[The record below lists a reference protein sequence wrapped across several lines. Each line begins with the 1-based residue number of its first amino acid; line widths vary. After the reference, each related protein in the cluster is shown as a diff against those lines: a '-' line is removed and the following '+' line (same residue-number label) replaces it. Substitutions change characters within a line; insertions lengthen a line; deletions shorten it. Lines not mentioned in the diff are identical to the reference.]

1 MKKRKNLDLLPDV
14 IKTITVQAAKE
25 ETVFKLKAEQVLTDY
40 ANSLKKKK

>member
-14 IKTITVQAAKE
+14 VKAITVQAAKE